1 MNNYNFADF
10 ESSTS
15 FAAEGS
21 SEAST
26 KRELTPFQ
34 KGVVT
39 VAAVGVA
46 GAAVGAGLYWVN
58 RGLRSTADN
67 IGAAAEGIKAAH
79 EKHEQK
85 KAAKAI
91 ANAAANAAI
100 QDALNQ

>member
-1 MNNYNFADF
+1 MNNNFNFNDF
-10 ESSTS
+10 ESANT

-21 SEAST
+21 SENTA

-58 RGLRSTADN
+58 RGLRETADN
-67 IGAAAEGIKAAH
+67 IGDAADGIRAAH
-79 EKHEQK
+79 ARHEQK

-91 ANAAANAAI
+91 ANAAIAEAV
-100 QDALNQ
+100 NQG